1 MDITLC
7 ILIGFLCFVF
17 GLIAGVIVVYRVITK
32 EDDKQCDE
40 RYELL
45 RQMNKAWGD
54 YCRSLI
60 HEFYGEKLKEL
71 EEKDEK

>member
-17 GLIAGVIVVYRVITK
+17 GLIAGAIVVYRVLIK
-32 EDDKQCDE
+32 EENTQ
-40 RYELL
+40 YELL